1 MTFVVNEHYFHIRR
15 MAVERNPRSR
25 RMFLLEKECR
35 VLNAKRSSVTRLSW
49 TGLLFN
55 LNTTLRLLAF
65 PPLKTTAIWTK
76 TALLCRHF
84 EDLHQPGEFPCPGD
98 ERICGKVFTSRNKMS
113 SHYSRYQGS
122 WNKKNSEYF
131 ELNSIS
137 GIATQTTQL
146 GHKPLQG
153 GELLWA
159 WNSDF
164 CRKTWYLEPLDH

>member
-65 PPLKTTAIWTK
+65 PPLKTTAIWTN

-122 WNKKNSEYF
+122 WNKKNLNCIPF
-131 ELNSIS
+131 QELQPKQPSWGTSHCKEASFS
-137 GIATQTTQL
+137 GPGIVI
-146 GHKPLQG
+146 
-153 GELLWA
+153 
-159 WNSDF
+159 F
-164 CRKTWYLEPLDH
+164 VVRLDI